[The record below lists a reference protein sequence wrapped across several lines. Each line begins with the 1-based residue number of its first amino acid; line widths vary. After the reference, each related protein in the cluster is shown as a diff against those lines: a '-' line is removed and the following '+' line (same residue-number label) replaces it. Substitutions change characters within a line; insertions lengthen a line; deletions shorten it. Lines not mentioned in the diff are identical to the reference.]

1 MTTVALLSLAVV
13 GLAVAVLLT
22 SRARP
27 DVVGLAAALAL
38 GGLGVLTADEVFAG
52 FSRPSVVTIM
62 AVFVL
67 ADGLRRTGVTE
78 RLAAVVLRFGRR
90 SEARLVLTLML
101 ASAGLSLFMNNIAAA
116 SVLLPIVPAAARQ
129 TGVRPSRLL
138 MPLAFG
144 TTLGGMATLLTTTN
158 IVVSG
163 ALRDRGLRPFGLLD
177 FLPLGGVLAAAGIAY
192 MVAVGRRRLPAH
204 DPAAGDGAE
213 AQALLELYGIPQ
225 RLLRLR
231 VPEGSF
237 LHGRTL
243 TESTIRER
251 FDAQVVAVERGADV
265 THAPAPDFV
274 FRSGDV
280 VVVQARLESLVAH
293 DVAPYFEVLPV
304 GGWAEGALAQGDAV
318 VVEAVLAP
326 RSALIDQTLRRAH
339 FRAKYGF
346 TTLAIWRRGA
356 PLATGLADEP
366 LRFGDALLLRGPAAN
381 IAALRTEPDLIV
393 LAAPD
398 DVAAEAAPAGWRARL
413 AVAVFAAT
421 IVLGALEVR
430 PVSEV
435 MFAGAL
441 VLVVAGVLSM
451 DQLYQAIEWKTVFV
465 VAGMLPLGLA
475 LAKTGAA
482 AAAGEAVVAGLGGLG
497 PRAVLAGL
505 VVVTVALAQVMHGA
519 AVATI
524 MAPIALDAAA
534 AVHIDPRALALGV
547 AIATSMAFVTP
558 LGHPVNLLVMSA
570 GGYRPRDFAAVGGPL
585 VALLVP
591 LLVVLL
597 PLWWPLVGP

>member
-1 MTTVALLSLAVV
+1 MPTPAVLAVAII
-13 GLAVAVLLT
+13 AVAIAVLLT

-27 DVVGLAAALAL
+27 DVVGLTAALAL
-38 GGLGVLTADEVFAG
+38 GVVGVLTADEVFAG
-52 FSRPSVVTIM
+52 FSRSSVVTIM

-67 ADGLRRTGVTE
+67 ADGLRRAGVTDA
-78 RLAAVVLRFGRR
+78 LAALLLRFGGRR
-90 SEARLVLTLML
+90 EPRLVATLML
-101 ASAGLSLFMNNIAAA
+101 TGAALSLFMNNIAAA
-116 SVLLPIVPAAARQ
+116 SVVLPIVPSAARR

-163 ALRDRGLRPFGLLD
+163 ALRDRGLAAFGLLD
-177 FLPLGGVLAAAGIAY
+177 FAPVGGALALCGIAY
-192 MVAVGRRRLPAH
+192 MTLFGRRRLPAH
-204 DPAAGDGAE
+204 DLGGPDGPD
-213 AQALLELYGIPQ
+213 AQALLELYGIPE

-231 VPEGSF
+231 VPDGTF

-251 FDAQVVAVERGADV
+251 FDAHVIAVERDGDV
-265 THAPAPDFV
+265 THAPSPDFV
-274 FRSGDV
+274 LRAGDV
-280 VVVQARLESLVAH
+280 LVVQGRLEDLVAR

-304 GGWAEGALAQGDAV
+304 GGWAKGALAEGDAV
-318 VVEAVLAP
+318 VLEAVLAP
-326 RSALIDQTLRRAH
+326 RSALIGQTLRTAH

-346 TTLAIWRRGA
+346 NTLSIWRRGA
-356 PLATGLADEP
+356 PLAAGLADQP

-381 IAALRTEPDLIV
+381 IAALRTEPGLILLAEPDV
-393 LAAPD
+393 LAAEPPL
-398 DVAAEAAPAGWRARL
+398 VAWRGRL
-413 AVAVFAAT
+413 ALGVFVGTVLLAALD
-421 IVLGALEVR
+421 IR

-441 VLVVAGVLSM
+441 LMVMLGMLSM
-451 DQLYQAIEWKTVFV
+451 DQAYQAIEWKTVFV
-465 VAGMLPLGLA
+465 VAGMLPLGIA
-475 LAKTGAA
+475 LTKTGAA
-482 AAAGEAVVAGLGGLG
+482 TAAADAVVGALGALG

-505 VVVTVALAQVMHGA
+505 VVVTVLLAQVMHGA

-534 AVHIDPRALALGV
+534 VVHADPRAMALGV
-547 AIATSMAFVTP
+547 AIATSMAFITP

-570 GGYRPRDFAAVGGPL
+570 GGYRGRDFAVVGAPL

-591 LLVVLL
+591 LLLVLL
-597 PLWWPLVGP
+597 PWWMPLIQP

>member
-1 MTTVALLSLAVV
+1 
-13 GLAVAVLLT
+13 
-22 SRARP
+22 
-27 DVVGLAAALAL
+27 
-38 GGLGVLTADEVFAG
+38 
-52 FSRPSVVTIM
+52 
-62 AVFVL
+62 
-67 ADGLRRTGVTE
+67 
-78 RLAAVVLRFGRR
+78 
-90 SEARLVLTLML
+90 
-101 ASAGLSLFMNNIAAA
+101 
-116 SVLLPIVPAAARQ
+116 
-129 TGVRPSRLL
+129 
-138 MPLAFG
+138 
-144 TTLGGMATLLTTTN
+144 
-158 IVVSG
+158 
-163 ALRDRGLRPFGLLD
+163 
-177 FLPLGGVLAAAGIAY
+177 
-192 MVAVGRRRLPAH
+192 
-204 DPAAGDGAE
+204 
-213 AQALLELYGIPQ
+213 
-225 RLLRLR
+225 
-231 VPEGSF
+231 
-237 LHGRTL
+237 
-243 TESTIRER
+243 
-251 FDAQVVAVERGADV
+251 
-265 THAPAPDFV
+265 
-274 FRSGDV
+274 
-280 VVVQARLESLVAH
+280 
-293 DVAPYFEVLPV
+293 
-304 GGWAEGALAQGDAV
+304 
-318 VVEAVLAP
+318 
-326 RSALIDQTLRRAH
+326 
-339 FRAKYGF
+339 
-346 TTLAIWRRGA
+346 
-356 PLATGLADEP
+356 
-366 LRFGDALLLRGPAAN
+366 
-381 IAALRTEPDLIV
+381 V

>member
-1 MTTVALLSLAVV
+1 MSTLALLSLAVV
-13 GLAVAVLLT
+13 GLAVALLLAA
-22 SRARP
+22 RARP
-27 DVVGLAAALAL
+27 DVVGLAAALVL
-38 GGLGVLTADEVFAG
+38 GALGVLTADEVFAG

-78 RLAAVVLRFGRR
+78 RLASVVLRFGRR
-90 SEARLVLTLML
+90 SEARLVATLMV

-116 SVLLPIVPAAARQ
+116 SVLLPIVPAAARR

-158 IVVSG
+158 IVMSG
-163 ALRDRGLRPFGLLD
+163 ALRDRGLGALGLLD
-177 FLPLGGVLAAAGIAY
+177 FAAPGGVLALVGIGY
-192 MVAVGRRRLPAH
+192 MVLVGRRRLPAH
-204 DPAAGDGAE
+204 DAAGDDEAGAR
-213 AQALLELYGIPQ
+213 ALLELYGIPE

-231 VPEGSF
+231 VPEDSF

-243 TESTIRER
+243 VESTIRER
-251 FDAQVVAVERGADV
+251 FDAHVVAVERGADV
-265 THAPAPDFV
+265 HHAPAPDFV
-274 FRSGDV
+274 FRTGDV
-280 VVVQARLESLVAH
+280 VVVQARLEDLVGN
-293 DVAPYFEVLPV
+293 DIAPYFEVLPV
-304 GGWAEGALAQGDAV
+304 GGWATGALAEGDAV

-326 RSALIDQTLRRAH
+326 RSSLIDQTLRRAH

-393 LAAPD
+393 LAGPD
-398 DVAAEAAPAGWRARL
+398 AEAVEPPPAGWRAHL
-413 AVAVFAAT
+413 AVAVFALT
-421 IVLGALEVR
+421 VVLGATEVR

-441 VLVVAGVLSM
+441 LMVVLGVLSM
-451 DQLYQAIEWKTVFV
+451 DQVYQAIEWKTVFV
-465 VAGMLPLGLA
+465 VAGMLPLGIA

-482 AAAGEAVVAGLGGLG
+482 AAAGQAVVAALGGLG
-497 PRAVLAGL
+497 PRAVLLGL

-524 MAPIALDAAA
+524 MAPITLDAAA
-534 AVHIDPRALALGV
+534 AVHADAHAMAIGV

-585 VALLVP
+585 VAVLVP
-591 LLVVLL
+591 LLVLLL
-597 PLWWPLVGP
+597 PLWWPLGGP

>member
-1 MTTVALLSLAVV
+1 MSTLALLSLAVV
-13 GLAVAVLLT
+13 GLAVVLLLT
-22 SRARP
+22 ARARP
-27 DVVGLAAALAL
+27 DVVGLAAALVL
-38 GGLGVLTADEVFAG
+38 GALGVLTADEVFAG

-78 RLAAVVLRFGRR
+78 RLASVVLRFGRR
-90 SEARLVLTLML
+90 SEARLVATLMI

-116 SVLLPIVPAAARQ
+116 SVLLPIVPAAARR

-158 IVVSG
+158 IVMSG
-163 ALRDRGLRPFGLLD
+163 ALRDRGLGAFGLLD
-177 FLPLGGVLAAAGIAY
+177 FAAPGGLLALVGIGY
-192 MVAVGRRRLPAH
+192 MVLVGRRRLPAH
-204 DPAAGDGAE
+204 DAAGDDEAGAR
-213 AQALLELYGIPQ
+213 ALLDLYGIPE

-237 LHGRTL
+237 LHDRTL

-251 FDAQVVAVERGADV
+251 FDAHVVAVERGDV
-265 THAPAPDFV
+265 VHHAPAPDFV
-274 FRSGDV
+274 FRTGDV
-280 VVVQARLESLVAH
+280 VVVQARLEDLVGN
-293 DVAPYFEVLPV
+293 DIAPFFEVLPV
-304 GGWAEGALAQGDAV
+304 GGWATGALAAGDAV

-326 RSALIDQTLRRAH
+326 RSSLIDQTLRRAH

-398 DVAAEAAPAGWRARL
+398 TEPIEPPPAGWRARL
-413 AVAVFAAT
+413 AVAVFALT
-421 IVLGALEVR
+421 IILGASEVR

-441 VLVVAGVLSM
+441 VMVVLGVLSM
-451 DQLYQAIEWKTVFV
+451 DQVYQAIEWKTVFV
-465 VAGMLPLGLA
+465 VAGMLPLGIA

-482 AAAGEAVVAGLGGLG
+482 AAAGQAIVAGLGSLG
-497 PRAVLAGL
+497 PRAVLFGL

-524 MAPIALDAAA
+524 MAPITLDAAA
-534 AVHIDPRALALGV
+534 ALHADARAMALGV

-597 PLWWPLVGP
+597 PLWWPLGGP